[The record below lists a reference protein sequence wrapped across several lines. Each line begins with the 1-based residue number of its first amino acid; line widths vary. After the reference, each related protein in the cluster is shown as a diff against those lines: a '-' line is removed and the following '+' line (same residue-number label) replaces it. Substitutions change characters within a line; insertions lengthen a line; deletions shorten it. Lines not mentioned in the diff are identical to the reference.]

1 MDLKDLDDRGDMVI
15 VILPVT
21 KTKKK
26 RTFIVSDDIINGVS
40 ALDLYR
46 KYKNSRQPRTP
57 HSRFFVNYCKG
68 KSSVNVIGK
77 NTMAKLPFKIAT
89 FLKLKNPQSYTGHC
103 FRRTSATLL
112 VNAGG
117 DLVTLKQHGGWESGK
132 IAEGY
137 VAESLTRK
145 KEVASQIITGRQL
158 SLTPSSSKDHV
169 DIYVPI
175 ATPSLES
182 NLTSSH
188 TTSISNHQEG
198 VVNISAES
206 GFSGGITFNN
216 LTNCTINLSG

>member
-1 MDLKDLDDRGDMVI
+1 MDLRDLDERGDMLI

-26 RTFIVSDDIINGVS
+26 RTFIVSDNIINGVS

-46 KYKNSRQPRTP
+46 KYKNSRQPSTP
-57 HSRFFVNYCKG
+57 HSRFFVSYRNG

-77 NTMAKLPFKIAT
+77 NTMAKIPFKIAI

-145 KEVASQIITGRQL
+145 KEVASQIITGRQV
-158 SLTPSSSKDHV
+158 SLTSSSSKDPV
-169 DIYVPI
+169 DSYVPI
-175 ATPSLES
+175 AIP
-182 NLTSSH
+182 
-188 TTSISNHQEG
+188 
-198 VVNISAES
+198 SAES

-216 LTNCTINLSG
+216 LTNCTINLTR